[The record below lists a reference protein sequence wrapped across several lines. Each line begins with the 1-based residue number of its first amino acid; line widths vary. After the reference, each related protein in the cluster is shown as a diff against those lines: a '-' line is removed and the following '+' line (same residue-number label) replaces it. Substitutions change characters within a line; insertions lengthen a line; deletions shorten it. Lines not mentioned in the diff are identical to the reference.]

1 MVSRRFI
8 LVHMLSDENVH
19 ERMSMW
25 PRRDEVLKVELKD
38 TGTDSLQVSSE
49 LGKQQSQGTRQNQGL
64 HVIIN
69 LYCKPEAG
77 TGTYW
82 HTSTHLLFL
91 WTVMV
96 ALGYGGSQG
105 GSLRLQV
112 AEAQRQGEGE
122 GKSIW
127 DGEGGGQQEEED
139 EEEAGDEWWRLNGQK
154 VLRTLGE
161 ETHFGQIREGDVT
174 VFIQDRGQVGQVQGE
189 WEECATMIPALLQ
202 SLLSCHEQQSLLIQQ
217 RSFAFSKGL
226 TAAAPSAAL
235 AWTDW
240 GGSLMCVLPAPPPHF
255 SEWNRRWGERELR
268 AEGIVCVY
276 TRGVLIEENINEK
289 VRSDV
294 CAKWERKG
302 EWRCICMNT
311 QT

>member
-1 MVSRRFI
+1 MVTRRFI
-8 LVHMLSDENVH
+8 SVHRLCDENVD

-25 PRRDEVLKVELKD
+25 LRWDEDLKVELKD

-49 LGKQQSQGTRQNQGL
+49 LGKQQSQGTRQNQGS
-64 HVIIN
+64 HVMIN
-69 LYCKPEAG
+69 LYSKPEAG

-82 HTSTHLLFL
+82 HTNTHLLFL
-91 WTVMV
+91 WTVMVMV

-139 EEEAGDEWWRLNGQK
+139 EEEAGDEWWWLNGQK
-154 VLRTLGE
+154 VLCTLRE

-174 VFIQDRGQVGQVQGE
+174 VFIQDWGQVGQVQGE

-202 SLLSCHEQQSLLIQQ
+202 SLLPCHEQQGLLI
-217 RSFAFSKGL
+217 
-226 TAAAPSAAL
+226 
-235 AWTDW
+235 
-240 GGSLMCVLPAPPPHF
+240 
-255 SEWNRRWGERELR
+255 
-268 AEGIVCVY
+268 
-276 TRGVLIEENINEK
+276 
-289 VRSDV
+289 
-294 CAKWERKG
+294 
-302 EWRCICMNT
+302 
-311 QT
+311 